1 MAIVLPLTTLTSN
14 VPVKIC
20 CVLLQNLSVLQE
32 AVACLPVVRW
42 IWWCG
47 VCAEPSVQR
56 EPQFGQ
62 VQIIGTNSC
71 WVSLAIFVLHGILLA
86 VDWSKS
92 KLNSAFWDPCSFLEL
107 SFSLF
112 PICRTLSSIAWLQ
125 SAVAQLLYSGWV
137 NLAQFFKDSSR
148 SNKGKWMGGA
158 DGFEGLGKVVQTS
171 GNYRV

>member
-1 MAIVLPLTTLTSN
+1 MAIVLTLTTLTSN
-14 VPVKIC
+14 MPVKIC

-71 WVSLAIFVLHGILLA
+71 WVSLAIFVLRGILLA

-125 SAVAQLLYSGWV
+125 SAEDCMPSFYIQAGSTWLSSSKTAVDLTRV
-137 NLAQFFKDSSR
+137 NEWGEL
-148 SNKGKWMGGA
+148 MGLRG
-158 DGFEGLGKVVQTS
+158 
-171 GNYRV
+171 